1 LGHGREI
8 HEQFLSFEEQKKHL
22 AKLHEIHMV
31 DSPTF
36 DHWRLL
42 LVRASAYFA
51 GSQQGPAQTSV
62 IAPLASLA
70 PNRILEK

>member
-1 LGHGREI
+1 LGHGWEI
-8 HEQFLSFEEQKKHL
+8 HEQFLSFEEQKKYL
-22 AKLHEIHMV
+22 AKLHEVYMV
-31 DSPTF
+31 DLPTL
-36 DHWRLL
+36 DHPRLL

-51 GSQQGPAQTSV
+51 GSLQGPAQTCV